1 MELTS
6 HNYGIDRENLKE
18 FVLNNPRLVTRKES
32 KRYQGLS
39 VLKYTRRVF
48 FNNLWDQNE
57 MLRHCRGLVVD
68 ADFNVVQL
76 PFKKIYNYQE
86 NGAGVD
92 WHPRTFVGVS
102 RKVNGFMAS
111 LSVYNGKLLIGTTGS
126 LDSDFVG
133 YAETYLKDIDPST
146 LCPETTYMFEICHPD
161 DPHII
166 PEKYGAYLLSII
178 YQGTEFYSFDN
189 ARLMLTYGDS
199 AFQEIAKYAEVSEWY
214 DPIPDMRFVD
224 AVKMARE
231 APHEGYVI
239 FNYTKGEMIKIKSK
253 AYLFQKMVARKADIM
268 ALNMARVEEEF
279 YPLIEKLRNDEL
291 FKVMPEQD
299 RLEYMRN
306 LLNST
311 L

>member
-1 MELTS
+1 MEIAN
-6 HNYGIDRENLKE
+6 HNYGINREELKN

-32 KRYQGLS
+32 ARYPGLF

-48 FNNLWDQNE
+48 FDNLWDQHE
-57 MLRHCRGLVVD
+57 MLKHCRGLVVD

-76 PFKKIYNYQE
+76 PFEKIMNYQE
-86 NGAGVD
+86 NGAGLN
-92 WHPRTFVGVS
+92 WNPRGFVGVT

-111 LSVYNGKLLIGTTGS
+111 VSLYNGQLLIGTTGS

-133 YAETYLKDIDPST
+133 YAETYLKNIDPSK
-146 LCPETTYMFEICHPD
+146 LNPHATYMFEICHPD

-166 PEKYGAYLLSII
+166 PEEHGAYLLAII
-178 YQGTEFYSFDN
+178 KDGCEYYSFDVN
-189 ARLMLTYGDS
+189 RVQLHDEYDAIENISL
-199 AFQEIAKYAEVSEWY
+199 YANIEEW
-214 DPIPDMRFVD
+214 DNPLPVMRFEN
-224 AVKMARE
+224 AIKLARN
-231 APHEGYVI
+231 AQHEGYVI
-239 FNYTKGEMIKIKSK
+239 CNLNNNERIKIKSK
-253 AYLFQKMVARKADIM
+253 AYLFQKLVARKVDIM
-268 ALNMARVEEEF
+268 ALNMQRVEEEF
-279 YPLIEKLRNDEL
+279 HPLIAMLKKDEA

>member
-1 MELTS
+1 MEIAN
-6 HNYGIDRENLKE
+6 HNYGINREELKN

-32 KRYQGLS
+32 TRYPGLF

-48 FNNLWDQNE
+48 FDNLWDQHE
-57 MLRHCRGLVVD
+57 MLKHCRGLVVD
-68 ADFNVVQL
+68 TDFNVVQL
-76 PFKKIYNYQE
+76 PFEKIFNYQE
-86 NGAGVD
+86 NDAGLD
-92 WHPRTFVGVS
+92 WNPRTFVGVT

-111 LSVYNGKLLIGTTGS
+111 VGVYGGKLLISTTGS

-133 YAETYLKDIDPST
+133 YAEAYLKNIDPSK
-146 LCPETTYMFEICHPD
+146 LNPDATYMFEICHPD

-166 PEKYGAYLLSII
+166 PEKHGAYLLAII
-178 YQGTEFYSFDN
+178 MYGCEYYSFDAN
-189 ARLMLTYGDS
+189 RVQLHDEYDAIDNISL
-199 AFQEIAKYAEVSEWY
+199 YANIEEW
-214 DPIPDMRFVD
+214 DNPLPTMRFEN

-231 APHEGYVI
+231 AQHEGYVI
-239 FNYTKGEMIKIKSK
+239 CNLNNNGRIKIKSK
-253 AYLFQKMVARKADIM
+253 AYLFQKLVARKADIM
-268 ALNMARVEEEF
+268 ALNMQRVEEEF
-279 YPLIEKLRNDEL
+279 HPLIAMLKKDEV

>member
-6 HNYGIDRENLKE
+6 HNYGIDREKLKE

-32 KRYQGLS
+32 KRYPDLY
-39 VLKYTRRVF
+39 VLKYKYTVF

-166 PEKYGAYLLSII
+166 PEKHGAYLLAII
-178 YQGTEFYSFDN
+178 KDGCEYYSFDYDLVQLDEEEF
-189 ARLMLTYGDS
+189 A
-199 AFQEIAKYAEVSEWY
+199 VSE
-214 DPIPDMRFVD
+214 ISRFADVEEWKTPLPTNRFED

-231 APHEGYVI
+231 AHHEGYVI
-239 FNYTKGEMIKIKSK
+239 CNFNTNEKIKIKSK

-279 YPLIEKLRNDEL
+279 YPLIEKLRKDEA